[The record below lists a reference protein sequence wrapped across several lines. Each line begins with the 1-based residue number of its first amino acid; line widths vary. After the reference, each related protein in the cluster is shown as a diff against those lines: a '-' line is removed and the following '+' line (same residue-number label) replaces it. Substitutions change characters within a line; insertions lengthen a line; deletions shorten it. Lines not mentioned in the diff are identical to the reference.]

1 MKGFA
6 PLFRKEMLE
15 QFKLYRLVIVCAI
28 FLFFALSSAV
38 LMAMGGIANEL
49 KSGTAIMTL
58 SKPVSRSA
66 FVISKLLAVSIT
78 FLISM
83 TAASLV
89 CLGYTVW
96 LIQGT
101 AVLPYVGMN
110 LLTGLFLVFCLAVT
124 LLFSSHTRARWQPA
138 GWPSA

>member
-1 MKGFA
+1 
-6 PLFRKEMLE
+6 
-15 QFKLYRLVIVCAI
+15 
-28 FLFFALSSAV
+28 
-38 LMAMGGIANEL
+38 MAMGGIANEL
-49 KSGTAIMTL
+49 KSGTAVMTL

-89 CLGYTVW
+89 CLGYTIW

-101 AVLPYVGMN
+101 AVWPFVGLNLTARVVPDILPGGD
-110 LLTGLFLVFCLAVT
+110 LAFFQSIQELTGGR
-124 LLFSSHTRARWQPA
+124 RAGDRRDHRPGHHQRDSGYRQIHA
-138 GWPSA
+138 GRATELGH